1 MTSEDRRDR
10 MEAMGKLQRLF
21 LSWDKGEISAK
32 CLHYGATRALTELSY
47 REGSCGML
55 SEDTVIWLCE
65 AVEEMQR
72 SDDSRL
78 HACLLLSILLDCMV
92 LRGA

>member
-1 MTSEDRRDR
+1 

-32 CLHYGATRALTELSY
+32 CFHYGATRALTELSY
-47 REGSCGML
+47 REGRGGML
-55 SEDTVIWLCE
+55 SEDTVNRLCE
-65 AVEEMQR
+65 VVGEMQR
-72 SDDSRL
+72 SDDCRL
-78 HACLLLSILLDCMV
+78 HAGLLASIMLDSMV